1 MRFAFTPEQLAI
13 RESARALFKRTC
25 PAERVREAWSSP
37 DGRVPGLQG
46 SLVELGVPGMLAPH
60 DEGGLELTEIELA
73 LVLEEQGRFAAPCNV
88 TDTAA
93 VAVPL
98 LRDAPGPARTRWL
111 KLLSTGAATAA
122 VGLDG
127 VPYVPGA
134 HAADVLV
141 LQRGDEIH
149 AIDRASA
156 TLAAHPSIDG
166 ARRLFRVDWS
176 PSPATLLARG
186 VAAKLAASE
195 ALDRGA
201 VAVAA
206 QLIGLARHMIETT
219 VAYVKAR
226 HQFGKPVG
234 SFQAVKHHLADAHI
248 AVEMSAP
255 AVYRA
260 AWSLAHRASDRSLH
274 ASTAKALAS
283 YVAVL
288 AARKALQCHGAIG
301 YAFEND
307 LHLWMKRAWALSA
320 SWGDA
325 AWHRERVAGV
335 LLSAGGDDHG
345 RSIHRGGSPG
355 AGGQE
360 ERLAREDSSR

>member
-1 MRFAFTPEQLAI
+1 VRFAFTAEQLAM
-13 RESARALFKRTC
+13 RDSVRALLKREC
-25 PAERVREAWSSP
+25 PPARVREAWAAP
-37 DGRVPGLQG
+37 DGKVPGLW
-46 SLVELGVPGMLAPH
+46 SKLSELGVPGILSPQ
-60 DEGGLELTEIELA
+60 DEGGLGMTELE
-73 LVLEEQGRFAAPCNV
+73 LVLVAEEAGRFALPEPV

-98 LRDAPGPARTRWL
+98 LSDASGSPRTRWL
-111 KLLSTGAATAA
+111 RLLATGEATAA
-122 VGLDG
+122 VALDG
-127 VPYVPGA
+127 APYVLGA
-134 HAADVLV
+134 DTADVLV

-149 AIDRASA
+149 AVERADAS
-156 TLAAHPSIDG
+156 LEAHASIDG
-166 ARRLFRVDWS
+166 SRRPFRVGWTGS
-176 PSPATLLARG
+176 ASTLLLRG
-186 VAAKLAASE
+186 PVAKSALVD

-201 VAVAA
+201 VACAA
-206 QLIGLARHMIETT
+206 ELVGLARQMIETT

-234 SFQAVKHHLADAHI
+234 SFQAVKHHLADAHV

-260 AWSLAHRASDRSLH
+260 AWSLAQRTPDRSLH

-283 YVAVL
+283 DAATL

-307 LHLWMKRAWALSA
+307 LHLWMKRAWALAA

-335 LLSAGGDDHG
+335 LLSAGGT
-345 RSIHRGGSPG
+345 
-355 AGGQE
+355 
-360 ERLAREDSSR
+360 